1 VHIYPGKSKFIPIP
15 QHADNIK
22 LKLFQCCN
30 HSDNSVQ
37 EKQAAAKQL
46 DLAIK
51 TTPWA
56 LTDNYVSRERENRG
70 SQVAFAGP
78 GDPTGKGRGFS
89 FVKDTRRVCTVTF
102 QNLHLPMWQQLW
114 FRLTRMYF
122 RSESVGKLE
131 VKMQVSPAVLIQ
143 EQL

>member
-1 VHIYPGKSKFIPIP
+1 MNPGKGKIIGMP
-15 QHADNIK
+15 QNADNSKIK
-22 LKLFQCCN
+22 LFHGCN
-30 HSDNSVQ
+30 HSDTFIQ
-37 EKQAAAKQL
+37 EKQAAAKHL

-89 FVKDTRRVCTVTF
+89 FVKDTRRVCTVISSLVATTISQVD
-102 QNLHLPMWQQLW
+102 QNSLPLKI
-114 FRLTRMYF
+114 
-122 RSESVGKLE
+122 S
-131 VKMQVSPAVLIQ
+131 
-143 EQL
+143 

>member
-1 VHIYPGKSKFIPIP
+1 MAHN
-15 QHADNIK
+15 ADNIK
-22 LKLFQCCN
+22 LKLFHGLD
-30 HSDNSVQ
+30 HSDAFLQ
-37 EKQAAAKQL
+37 EKQAAAKHL

-89 FVKDTRRVCTVTF
+89 FVKDTRRVCTPTSTLVATTSLQVG
-102 QNLHLPMWQQLW
+102 QNSLPLRIW
-114 FRLTRMYF
+114 
-122 RSESVGKLE
+122 
-131 VKMQVSPAVLIQ
+131 
-143 EQL
+143 

>member
-1 VHIYPGKSKFIPIP
+1 MKRSCL
-15 QHADNIK
+15 DTT
-22 LKLFQCCN
+22 LL
-30 HSDNSVQ
+30 Q
-37 EKQAAAKQL
+37 EKQAAGKQL

-89 FVKDTRRVCTVTF
+89 FVKDTRRVRPLRHALHSKLSEAKQCSFHSLLLLLQCTQT
-102 QNLHLPMWQQLW
+102 NE
-114 FRLTRMYF
+114 T
-122 RSESVGKLE
+122 
-131 VKMQVSPAVLIQ
+131 
-143 EQL
+143 

>member
-1 VHIYPGKSKFIPIP
+1 MS

-30 HSDNSVQ
+30 HPDTFLQ

-89 FVKDTRRVCTVTF
+89 FVKDTRRVSTV
-102 QNLHLPMWQQLW
+102 
-114 FRLTRMYF
+114 
-122 RSESVGKLE
+122 SIKKIV
-131 VKMQVSPAVLIQ
+131 
-143 EQL
+143 